1 MVYSFFISASA
12 IAKLL
17 SLVFLMVSP
26 APPNSSE
33 FFSRFS
39 IQRVNSES
47 ARRVACTNTEAPL
60 GLDDVKASAWIEISK
75 SALDF
80 LANSVLRLWST

>member
-1 MVYSFFISASA
+1 MSAKA

-17 SLVFLMVSP
+17 SLVFLIVSP
-26 APPNSSE
+26 APPSNSE
-33 FFSRFS
+33 FFSRFW

-60 GLDDVKASAWIEISK
+60 GFDDVKASA
-75 SALDF
+75 
-80 LANSVLRLWST
+80 